1 MGWTTAHNFQSYRY
15 AMIHGSFLPALSCD
29 AIQHSVDLA
38 LQNDSPD
45 ATPEARLPGTNS
57 LRMVNVMV
65 AVVLPGS

>member
-1 MGWTTAHNFQSYRY
+1 
-15 AMIHGSFLPALSCD
+15 MIHGSFLPALSCD

-45 ATPEARLPGTNS
+45 ATSEARLPGTNS